1 MTIPAWLKG
10 SALLAVTLAAGIVI
24 GIAYDRHHA
33 PQIVMV
39 TNPQQVMQHLHAALE
54 LDSAQQAAVAEIFA
68 RRQGTVDSTW
78 HSMQPHMRAAL
89 ESTHVEIMKVLR
101 PDQVA
106 KFRKLVGAMHP

>member
-1 MTIPAWLKG
+1 MRVPAWLKG
-10 SALLAVTLAAGIVI
+10 SVLLAVTLAAGVVI
-24 GIAYDRHHA
+24 GVAYERHHA
-33 PQIVMV
+33 PRVVMM
-39 TNPQQVMQHLHAALE
+39 TDPQQVMQHLHGALD
-54 LDSAQQAAVAEIFA
+54 LDSAQQAAIAAIFA
-68 RRQGTVDSTW
+68 RRQGAVDSTW